1 METSGTSWD
10 LAHLL
15 AVLRRRRLWIVGSV
29 VLAMVVAIVLSLVAA
44 PQYRSEAKVLVEPA
58 VVQSNPQTLGRVA
71 FLDQELYT
79 QQQLIDSE
87 AVARRVAEAL
97 ELESP
102 REVTDRVESL
112 VLPATRVLRVTAS
125 DADPQRAAQL
135 AQTVAEE
142 YLAFRREE
150 AVSDLIEATR
160 SMQTQLDTAES
171 NLERVDER
179 IDATDDPAELLTLRD
194 ERETLIGTVNTLST
208 QLARLESAEP
218 VRRGSGRIIQDAQP
232 PESPSSP
239 QPVRNSAVALV
250 LGLGIG
256 VVLALAAEA
265 LDRTVGSV
273 EQATTLTGKP
283 VLGRIPIS
291 TEEAGGSLPMLRQ
304 PGSPVSESFRDLRT
318 NLRFVGDAGP
328 ARSVVVTSAIEG
340 EGKSLTAANLALAA
354 VATGQRVLL
363 VDADLRRPAVG
374 RTFGLDQDAGL
385 STVLAGEHDLDE
397 VLLELEQSSLHLLL
411 AGVRPPNPNEL
422 VSSQRMK
429 KLLAR
434 LDEHFDLVVVDVPPL
449 LAVPDVLEI
458 AGSVDATL
466 LVVELQRSERHEVV
480 DACERLDRVGADLVG
495 LVVNRVDLDP
505 GRYGYGYEAS

>member
-1 METSGTSWD
+1 M
-10 LAHLL
+10 
-15 AVLRRRRLWIVGSV
+15 WIVGSV
-29 VLAMVVAIVLSLVAA
+29 VVAMGVAIALSIAA
-44 PQYRSEAKVLVEPA
+44 TPVYRSEAEVLVESG
-58 VVQSNPQTLGRVA
+58 VVQSNPETLGRVV
-71 FLDQELYT
+71 FHDQELYT

-87 AVARRVAEAL
+87 VVARRVAESMG
-97 ELESP
+97 LESP
-102 REVTDRVESL
+102 REVMERVQSL
-112 VLPATRVLRVTAS
+112 VLPVTRVMRVTAS
-125 DADPQRAAQL
+125 DHDPQRAAEL

-150 AVSDLIEATR
+150 AVEDLVEATR
-160 SMQTQLDTAES
+160 AIRAQLETARS
-171 NLERVDER
+171 NLAQVDER
-179 IDATDDPAELLTLRD
+179 MENTSAPAELLTLRD
-194 ERETLIGTVNTLST
+194 ERETLVGTVNTLST
-208 QLARLESAEP
+208 YLARLESAEP

-239 QPVRNSAVALV
+239 KPLRNSAVALV

-273 EQATTLTGKP
+273 DQAATLTGKP

-291 TEEAGGSLPMLRQ
+291 SEEEGGDLPMLRQ
-304 PGSPVSESFRDLRT
+304 PGGPVSESFRDLRT
-318 NLRFVGDAGP
+318 NLRFVGDQGP
-328 ARSVVVTSAIEG
+328 PRSVVVTSAIQG
-340 EGKSLTAANLALAA
+340 EGKSVTAANLALAA

-363 VDADLRRPAVG
+363 VDADLRRPGVG
-374 RTFGLDQDAGL
+374 RTFGLDQEAGL

-422 VSSQRMK
+422 VSSGRMK
-429 KLLAR
+429 QLLAR
-434 LDEHFDLVVVDVPPL
+434 LTEHFDLVVVDVPPL

-466 LVVELQRSERHEVV
+466 LVVELQRSERHEVR

-495 LVVNRVDLDP
+495 LVVNRIDLDP
-505 GRYGYGYEAS
+505 GRYEYGYNDDA